1 MSFLFNL
8 VIGILK
14 LIWNIFFGIC
24 LFLFNLIILPLIDR
38 GPKFVFILFVI
49 FALLKWGLDIL
60 EQWGF

>member
-1 MSFLFNL
+1 MLFLFNL
-8 VIGILK
+8 VTGILK

-24 LFLFNLIILPLIDR
+24 LILFNSIILPLIDR

-60 EQWGF
+60 EQLGF

>member
-24 LFLFNLIILPLIDR
+24 LFLFNSIILPLIDR